1 MVLTAKSSL
10 CRFLQAAHYKS
21 RHWSPASG
29 DRNFMRKTAAIVFG
43 LCRSAGLARND
54 VALSLAW
61 FRAILPPG
69 RDKLQQGPH
78 RAGGAILAVV
88 LLCTA
93 SAFGTALAEPSAD
106 TIARGKALTEA
117 GDCASC
123 HTADPAKPLAGGKR
137 IDTPFG
143 GIYSPN
149 LTPDRETGIG
159 AWSDREFYRA
169 LHYGE
174 KPDGSRYYPAFPYP
188 NFTKMI
194 NDDVMAIRA
203 YLATL
208 TPVQNS
214 PPPPELRWPLNYRV
228 VMRAWNFLFFQPG
241 IFEPNQQ
248 KSAEWNRGGY
258 LVTGAAHC
266 GACHTPKNMFGADK
280 RGRLYGGGMVQ
291 GWFAPRLDN
300 AERSGLKSWSADDI
314 VEYLQSGRNG
324 KSHADGL
331 MAEVVVS
338 STSKMSDADA
348 RAIAIYLK
356 DLPAG
361 APEPT
366 VAPPPQAEM
375 AVGAAVYAHA
385 CVACHEADGSGA
397 PRIYPP
403 LPGNANLQSVD
414 PSSTLRI
421 ILDGAKTVTT
431 PRAPNPG
438 SMPAYAKQLSD
449 QQIADV
455 TNYIR
460 NSWGNAAPLV
470 TPAQVK
476 KARRM

>member
-1 MVLTAKSSL
+1 
-10 CRFLQAAHYKS
+10 
-21 RHWSPASG
+21 
-29 DRNFMRKTAAIVFG
+29 MR
-43 LCRSAGLARND
+43 
-54 VALSLAW
+54 
-61 FRAILPPG
+61 
-69 RDKLQQGPH
+69 
-78 RAGGAILAVV
+78 AILAVG

-93 SAFGTALAEPSAD
+93 FTFGKAQAEPSAE
-106 TIARGKALTEA
+106 TIARGKALAEA
-117 GDCASC
+117 ADCASC
-123 HTADPAKPLAGGKR
+123 HTADPSKPFAGSKR

-149 LTPDRETGIG
+149 LTPDRDTGLG
-159 AWSDREFYRA
+159 AWSDSEFYRA
-169 LHYGE
+169 LHYGVRR
-174 KPDGSRYYPAFPYP
+174 DGSRYYPAFPYP
-188 NFTKMI
+188 NFTKI
-194 NDDVMAIRA
+194 IRDEVLAIRA

-208 TPVQNS
+208 MPVHNS

-228 VMRAWNFLFFQPG
+228 VMRVWNSLFFRPG

-266 GACHTPKNMFGADK
+266 GGCHTPKNIFGADK
-280 RGRLYGGGMVQ
+280 RGRAYGGGPVQ
-291 GWFAPRLDN
+291 GWFAPRLDG
-300 AERSGLKSWSADDI
+300 AERSGLKSWSVDDI
-314 VEYLQSGRNG
+314 VEYLLSGRNG
-324 KSHADGL
+324 RSHAGKL
-331 MAEVVVS
+331 MAEVVVN
-338 STSKMSDADA
+338 STSKMSDADV

-361 APEPT
+361 APEPA
-366 VAPPPQAEM
+366 VVPPSQADM
-375 AVGAAVYAHA
+375 TAGAAVYAHA
-385 CVACHEADGSGA
+385 CIACHEADGSGA

-403 LPGNANLQSVD
+403 LPGNANLQAAD

-421 ILDGAKTVTT
+421 ILDGAQTVTT
-431 PRAPNPG
+431 PRAPNTG

-455 TNYIR
+455 ANYIR